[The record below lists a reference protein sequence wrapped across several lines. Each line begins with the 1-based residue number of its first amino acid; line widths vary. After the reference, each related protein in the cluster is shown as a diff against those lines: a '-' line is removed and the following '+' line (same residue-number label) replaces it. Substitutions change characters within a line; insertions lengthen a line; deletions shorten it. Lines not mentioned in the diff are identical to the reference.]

1 MEAGLSPAGNP
12 NSTVNAEKASFLEE
26 LTRRHVWRVAVAYVV
41 AGWLLVQV
49 ATQVFP
55 FFSIP
60 DWAVR
65 LVVILIVIGFPIV
78 VMFAWIYEL
87 TPEGIRRT
95 APSDSPDARVPQ
107 THRLVGQ
114 KLNVIIVAMLVVAV
128 GLLGWRLYAVR
139 HAPPS
144 VAAATVAAPE
154 ASAAASAAQSAPAK
168 SIAVL
173 PF

>member
-1 MEAGLSPAGNP
+1 
-12 NSTVNAEKASFLEE
+12 
-26 LTRRHVWRVAVAYVV
+26 
-41 AGWLLVQV
+41 LLVQV

-55 FFSIP
+55 FFDVP
-60 DWAVR
+60 NWAVR
-65 LVVILIVIGFPIV
+65 LVVILIVTGFPIV

-95 APSDSPDARVPQ
+95 AAADSPDVRPAQ
-107 THRLVGQ
+107 EHRSVGH
-114 KLNVIIVAMLVVAV
+114 KLNVVIVAMLVVAV

-144 VAAATVAAPE
+144 AAAATVAAP
-154 ASAAASAAQSAPAK
+154 AASGAAGPAAQSVPSK

-173 PF
+173 PFENLSNDKDNAYFVAGMQDLILT